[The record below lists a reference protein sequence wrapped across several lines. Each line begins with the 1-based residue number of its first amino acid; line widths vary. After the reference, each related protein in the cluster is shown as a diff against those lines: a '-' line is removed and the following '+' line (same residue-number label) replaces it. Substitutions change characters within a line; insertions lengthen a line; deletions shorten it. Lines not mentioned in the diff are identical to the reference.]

1 MRLLPYGDRAVLVE
15 TDAGRVLALG
25 AAASRLPGVLEV
37 VPASRTLLVEFDPA
51 VTAAVRVGDALR
63 SAEDVGRPAPA
74 GDTVELAVRYDGV
87 DLAAVAR
94 EVGLSAEEVVTR
106 HAAGTYL
113 VAFCGFAPGF
123 AYLTGVDPA
132 LHVGRLPEP
141 RTAVPAG
148 AVGLAAEFTGVYPR
162 SSPGG
167 WRLIGHTDAQLWD
180 VARVPPA
187 LLTPGT
193 SVRFVPR

>member
-1 MRLLPYGDRAVLVE
+1 MRLLPYGERAVLVE
-15 TDAGRVLALG
+15 TDAGRVLALS
-25 AAASRLPGVLEV
+25 AAASRLPGVVEV

-51 VTAAVRVGDALR
+51 VTSAGQIGDALR
-63 SAEDVGRPAPA
+63 SAEAVGQPAQGGEP
-74 GDTVELAVRYDGV
+74 VEIPVRYDGA
-87 DLAAVAR
+87 DLEAVAR
-94 EVGLSAEEVVTR
+94 EVGFSAHEVATR
-106 HAAGTYL
+106 HAAATYL
-113 VAFCGFAPGF
+113 VAFCGFSPGF
-123 AYLTGVDPA
+123 AYLTGLDPA
-132 LHVGRLPEP
+132 LHVRRLPEP

-167 WRLIGHTDAQLWD
+167 WRLIGHTDARLWD